1 MFADVVINS
10 NYVVKIESGRRLLQ
24 MDNCGSHKTDA
35 IVKLFHELGVD
46 MALLPLNMT
55 DLLQVLDLV
64 VNAPIKAH
72 IRNLTRGT
80 YFDCFIKKPLK
91 EKRSSANGTK
101 EPKFRQV
108 QWDKIFDGAR
118 Y

>member
-1 MFADVVINS
+1 
-10 NYVVKIESGRRLLQ
+10 
-24 MDNCGSHKTDA
+24 MDNCGSHKTYA

-55 DLLQVLDLV
+55 DLLQALDLV

-72 IRNLTRGT
+72 IQDLTRGT

-91 EKRSSANGTK
+91 EKRISANCTK
-101 EPKFRQV
+101 ESKFLQV
-108 QWDKIFDGAR
+108 LWDKIFDGAR